1 MVAVTK
7 TLYLLRHAKS
17 DWSDGRLADHDRP
30 LAPRGERD
38 TSRMGSFIAQI
49 RPRPSLVLC
58 SSAKRA
64 RQTWTEIAAALDEP
78 IELHVEED
86 LYGAS
91 DIDLLARVGR
101 LPESVDSAVLVGHN
115 PGMQDLA
122 IELAGGGDEDA
133 MRRLAEKFP
142 TCALASLT
150 VEGAWKDVVPGSCRL
165 KLLVTPKQL
174 PD

>member
-1 MVAVTK
+1 MVALTR

-38 TSRMGSFIAQI
+38 TRRMGSFIAEI
-49 RPRPSLVLC
+49 RPQPSLVLC

-64 RQTWTEIAAALDEP
+64 RQTWTEIAAALRGS
-78 IELHVEED
+78 IELLVEED

-91 DIDLLARVGR
+91 DVDLLARIGR
-101 LPESVDSAVLVGHN
+101 LPENVDSALLVGHN

-122 IELAGGGDEDA
+122 AELAGEGDDDA
-133 MRRLAEKFP
+133 MGRLAEKFP
-142 TCALASLT
+142 TCALASLI
-150 VEGAWKDVVPGSCRL
+150 VEGGWKDVVPGSCRL
-165 KLLVTPKQL
+165 KSLVTPKQL